1 MALEDEPKE
10 GENPIKKRPSGCD
23 EPKEE
28 TQITKRPAGHGRSLK
43 AILSSLP
50 DDDNSDTDN
59 DEDKPKKQKNSS
71 TLTAEAVKDKE
82 VQDEQQNTELN
93 SCLKSGVSMNFN
105 LSLEVDETISDL
117 KDLTELNTAS
127 QRIAN
132 VHAELLEG
140 ASASMTSHTEKMKD
154 LMKNSKATRF
164 MDAKA
169 IALSQAKDAIDDT
182 KELTTEEYRSRSGA
196 IGGHG

>member
-1 MALEDEPKE
+1 M
-10 GENPIKKRPSGCD
+10 
-23 EPKEE
+23 
-28 TQITKRPAGHGRSLK
+28 
-43 AILSSLP
+43 
-50 DDDNSDTDN
+50 
-59 DEDKPKKQKNSS
+59 
-71 TLTAEAVKDKE
+71 TAEAVKDKE

-117 KDLTELNTAS
+117 KDLTEFNTAS

-154 LMKNSKATRF
+154 LMNNSKATRF

-182 KELTTEEYRSRSGA
+182 KELMTEAKAFIRKMKKKSNPTAASARCVKIEEAYACQS
-196 IGGHG
+196 